1 MRNYEIYWLGEKGKV
16 ICGAAAGFKHCNFHA
31 SAGWVGSVVPV
42 GPTLLGSNVIAQ
54 SHFEH
59 EFNSETRTD
68 IGWWILSQLRG
79 SGNTCE
85 VSSGVIKEKYFWNLE
100 FLILD
105 YLP

>member
-1 MRNYEIYWLGEKGKV
+1 MFGTL
-16 ICGAAAGFKHCNFHA
+16 
-31 SAGWVGSVVPV
+31 VVYV
-42 GPTLLGSNVIAQ
+42 GPTLLGSNAIAQ

-85 VSSGVIKEKYFWNLE
+85 VSSGVIREKYFWNLE